1 MALLRR
7 WFPPG
12 LPLPRRLPFY
22 YGWVIVGC
30 VACALVARQ
39 GASVAVLSVF
49 VKPMG
54 DALGWSRAQVSG
66 AVSLGNVLGGITAP
80 LWGRWAD
87 RVGARAVLS
96 LGVLMVG
103 VGAAALSQVSSLW
116 AFYGAYSIVRLA
128 FASPLDIGG
137 TVAIANWFLRRRA
150 LALALANF
158 SGGLFQGLLP
168 LLVQGVIL
176 WQGWRAG
183 WLVVAALALGVGLL
197 PTLLLMRRRPEDVGL
212 QPDGAGTPSPGKV
225 ASPPLEEPSFTP
237 RQALQTPTLWLLL
250 VYSGLAFLVQAG
262 VSLHQAPHL
271 LQRGIPAP
279 WAAGVVSGFGFASAG
294 GQLLWG
300 VVASRW
306 PLRYALSAAA
316 FTVVGGIVVL
326 ATTHHVAQGLLGGVI
341 FGGGVGGFLTLVPL
355 TWANY
360 YGRASLGTIR
370 GITLPVQVGGQ
381 AVGPLLIGGLYDLHH
396 SYDAALALAAGLVAL
411 AGALALL
418 AKPPRSPTAGR
429 ARGGG

>member
-1 MALLRR
+1 
-7 WFPPG
+7 
-12 LPLPRRLPFY
+12 
-22 YGWVIVGC
+22 
-30 VACALVARQ
+30 
-39 GASVAVLSVF
+39 
-49 VKPMG
+49 
-54 DALGWSRAQVSG
+54 
-66 AVSLGNVLGGITAP
+66 
-80 LWGRWAD
+80 
-87 RVGARAVLS
+87 
-96 LGVLMVG
+96 
-103 VGAAALSQVSSLW
+103 
-116 AFYGAYSIVRLA
+116 
-128 FASPLDIGG
+128 
-137 TVAIANWFLRRRA
+137 
-150 LALALANF
+150 
-158 SGGLFQGLLP
+158 
-168 LLVQGVIL
+168 VIL

-355 TWANY
+355 AWANY